1 MSLIFFDGFETG
13 DALTKWTS
21 VADVGYMAGRNGQG
35 LYVEDG
41 GSSHI
46 RKQMDAADE
55 HATFIIGK
63 AYRSSTGAVG
73 NNSAWVGGG
82 AFFGNIFSFVSDNG
96 ATCHITISAH
106 LDTIYVY
113 RGLANGTLLGSYT
126 VPAPSY
132 SDWYYFEAKAVL
144 HDSAGSVE
152 VKMNGATIINL
163 TGIDTKNG
171 GTKAV
176 FDGVAVGAPQTE
188 NNVHGLM
195 DDFYVCNG
203 AGSINNNFLGDV
215 AVETLY
221 PSGNGSSSQ
230 FMGSDGN
237 SVDNYLLVD
246 ETGTPVLTDYVEE
259 TVSGERDL
267 YAIANLVRTS
277 GPIYGV
283 QVTDHVRN
291 SDSGAVSCKVS
302 LKSGAT
308 LVAGADFP
316 VDTTWKTARKLW
328 ELNPDGSVAWD
339 IAAVNAIEAGV
350 EVV

>member
-1 MSLIFFDGFETG
+1 MDGFETG

-21 VADVGYMAGRNGQG
+21 VLDVVYQAGRNGQG
-35 LYVEDG
+35 LYIEDG

-63 AYRSSTGAVG
+63 AYRSHTGAVG
-73 NNSAWVGGG
+73 NSSAWVGGG
-82 AFFGNIFSFVSDNG
+82 AYFGNIFSFVSDNG
-96 ATCHITISAH
+96 AVCHVTISANG
-106 LDTIYVY
+106 DTISVF
-113 RGLANGTLLGSYT
+113 RGLANGTLLGSYV

-132 SDWYYFEAKAVL
+132 ADWYYFEAKATLSDTV
-144 HDSAGSVE
+144 GSVE
-152 VKMNGATIINL
+152 VKMNGVTIINL
-163 TGIDTKNG
+163 TNVDTKNG
-171 GTKAV
+171 GTKTV

-188 NNVHGLM
+188 NNIHGLM

-203 AGSINNNFLGDV
+203 AGATNNNFLGDI
-215 AVETLY
+215 AIETLY

-230 FMGSDGN
+230 FLGSDGN
-237 SVDNYLLVD
+237 STDNYLLVD
-246 ETGTPVLTDYVEE
+246 ETGVPVLTDYVEE
-259 TVSGERDL
+259 TVSGEKDL
-267 YAIANLVRTS
+267 YAIGNLVRTS

-291 SDSGAVSCKVS
+291 SDAGAVSCKVR

-308 LVAGADFP
+308 EVSGDTFP

-339 IAAVNAIEAGV
+339 IASVNAIEAGV